1 MTPKEI
7 RILIVED
14 HPIFLKG
21 LVRLFGSEP
30 DLKVV
35 AEAVDR
41 SQALEAVDKHHPDLA
56 VVDLSLGD
64 ENGLDVIKDILY
76 RAPAT
81 RVLVLSM
88 YEEPVYGRRS
98 AAAGALGFC
107 RKGEDVDRLLEAVR
121 TVAAGREWW
130 GLPPEPLEGTT
141 EETSALDSL
150 TDREFEV
157 LGLIGKGLGTGEI
170 AQKLHISV
178 KTVDTYKGN
187 LKTKLA
193 CPTTQELRRF
203 AVVWQARE
211 SRL

>member
-1 MTPKEI
+1 MTPSREI

-21 LVRLFGSEP
+21 LVRLFGAEP

-35 AEAVDR
+35 AEATDRSLALDAVDR
-41 SQALEAVDKHHPDLA
+41 HHPDLA
-56 VVDLSLGD
+56 VVDLSLGE

-88 YEEPVYGRRS
+88 YEEPVYGRRA

-107 RKGEDVDRLLEAVR
+107 RKGEDVDHLLDAVR

-130 GLPPEPLEGTT
+130 GLPPEPS
-141 EETSALDSL
+141 EEASALDSL

-187 LKTKLA
+187 LKTKLS